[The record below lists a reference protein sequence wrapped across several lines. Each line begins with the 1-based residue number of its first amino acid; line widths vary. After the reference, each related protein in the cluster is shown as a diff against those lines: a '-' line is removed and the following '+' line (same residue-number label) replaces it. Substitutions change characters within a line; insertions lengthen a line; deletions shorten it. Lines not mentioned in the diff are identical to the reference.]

1 MKRPRARAN
10 TPPGAWLW
18 ALTALVFAPPFPVWA
33 LDGGASEVGVEEL
46 DRLLSLHQMRK
57 LPAGSRAPLDTLQ
70 RKVDEGFPEPV
81 VFSISGVEYYGC
93 GKCHDGEA
101 LLNSA
106 VKRMR
111 DVVQSIPRNAP
122 GVREIPFRQYIIQT
136 YQDDLLNPQ
145 QFAHAT
151 FDTIRVSPGAILIDK
166 RAYGWATHLHET
178 LHLAQPFLGHVNE
191 LEAYGLNARSD
202 PRFLILK
209 HPYFADVAK
218 AFFLPDFDDI
228 VRTVFSGK
236 IRENSSVPAEVQ
248 LYLSAFDAPVLD
260 RLSKTTAE
268 LAPLLDEA
276 GRLNRERPLELA
288 YWSDRTGIPSLAL
301 DLAAAKLTTLPPL
314 TSTEETRAKAF
325 EIFSAQ
331 MGKTDNTRLGY
342 VIDRKKESLTIL
354 QYQLGLTDPAERL
367 RLYFHF
373 LKRRFLAGGKYNLDA
388 EDKTEIADYVRDK
401 VAKTARI
408 LSYEGVSPIEREEG
422 EKWREKIKKEIADY
436 LGR

>member
-1 MKRPRARAN
+1 MRGFRAGAKI
-10 TPPGAWLW
+10 PAWLW
-18 ALTALVFAPPFPVWA
+18 ALAALVLAPAFPVWA
-33 LDGGASEVGVEEL
+33 LDAEIGVEEL

-57 LPAGSRAPLDTLQ
+57 PGSRAAPLDILQ

-93 GKCHDGEA
+93 NKCHDGEA
-101 LLNSA
+101 LLDSA

-111 DVVQSIPRNAP
+111 EIVQSIPRYAP
-122 GVREIPFRQYIIQT
+122 GAGKIPLRQYIIQT
-136 YQDDLLNPQ
+136 YQDDLLSPW

-166 RAYGWATHLHET
+166 RVYGWATHRHET

-202 PRFLILK
+202 PKFLVLK

-218 AFFLPDFDDI
+218 AFFIPDFDD
-228 VRTVFSGK
+228 VVKAVFSGK

-248 LYLSAFDAPVLD
+248 LYLYAFDAPVID
-260 RLSKTTAE
+260 RLTKAAAQM
-268 LAPLLDEA
+268 APLLDEA

-288 YWSDRTGIPSLAL
+288 YWSDRTGIPSFAL
-301 DLAAAKLTTLPPL
+301 DLAAVKLMALPPL
-314 TSTEETRAKAF
+314 TSTEEAQAKAF

-342 VIDRKKESLTIL
+342 VIDRKKESLMTL

-373 LKRRFLAGGKYNLDA
+373 LKGRFLAGGEYNLDA

-401 VAKTARI
+401 VAKTVRI
-408 LSYEGVSPIEREEG
+408 LSYEGASPIEREEG
-422 EKWREKIKKEIADY
+422 EKWREKIKKELADY
-436 LGR
+436 LVR